1 MLRRAASNAYSWW
14 WASHI
19 RSTQSKWLDSNLQ
32 EMETRVKAMI
42 KLIEIDA
49 DTFARKAELYFKNR
63 PELVSLVEETYRSYQ
78 ALADRCDRIS
88 GELHKSNHTIATA
101 FPEQVQLSLQNDN
114 GDGFPKGITG
124 ININRGTSPA
134 PKRAPTHRR
143 ISSQMSKDKAQE
155 TIERLQKEILVLQTE
170 KEFFKSSYESSLNKY
185 LDIERRATEMQEEVW
200 SLQETF
206 STSAVIEDN
215 EARAL
220 MAARALV
227 SCEDT
232 LINLQGQQKRSS
244 QQARTEF
251 ERVIDAKTKL
261 KSFKTECGHPDNQK
275 ELSDHQ
281 YVVTSSPHPSTEDN
295 DTISQGRRLEL
306 QEISQKVKRQ
316 FESCSE
322 ASVVHLAG
330 KVDEFVDR
338 VIALEIAASSHN
350 AQINRM
356 KAEADELHKRVD
368 SLEEEKAALV
378 SDSSK
383 LSERLKQ
390 IEEVLQTI
398 RRIEKSVHTE
408 NENIHKQLTE
418 ACSSLTDFVEKL
430 DTPLSEEILD
440 SYEESKGVAS
450 QEDTDKPDTLSEPL
464 QADSGTSGKSM
475 DEDSLDSF
483 DISSETHEEEPDGT
497 LGWQQLVLNGLEGKD
512 KILLK
517 DYASILRNYKDTK
530 KQLSEIEKKN
540 REYHLEAMTEMKELK
555 SANATKDDE
564 IRSLRRMLS
573 SLRTKLNTS
582 PLQCAEKSEESPKA
596 KTDPNLEDKEIGAL
610 EEYMKNCQD
619 EEPPLSSL
627 EEKFR
632 DEISRVLEESL
643 DFWLRFSTSYRYIQ
657 KFQSSFDKAK
667 AELDRLTDP
676 KAQEGLDPGSAS
688 QSARKEESAA
698 LEKTFRD
705 LSTDLQVWLEKN
717 VLLQGELEGRFSS
730 LCSIQEEISRITTVD
745 ETNEAHFT
753 PFQAAKFQGEVS
765 NMKQENN
772 KVTKELQAG
781 LDHVRGLQVEIGRAL
796 LKLKDNIELSIG
808 RSNRAQQNF
817 RSLSV
822 KAGVPLRTFL
832 FGSKPKK
839 PSLFSCMPAMPKPV
853 YDMRP
858 KPGLFR

>member
-19 RSTQSKWLDSNLQ
+19 RSTQSKWLDNNLQ
-32 EMETRVKAMI
+32 EMERRVKAMI

-49 DTFARKAELYFKNR
+49 DTFAKKAELYFKNR
-63 PELVSLVEETYRSYQ
+63 PDLVNLVEETYRSYQ

-114 GDGFPKGITG
+114 GDGLPKGITG
-124 ININRGTSPA
+124 ININRGTSLA

-143 ISSQMSKDKAQE
+143 ISSQMSKDKAQKE
-155 TIERLQKEILVLQTE
+155 IERLQKEILVLQTE

-185 LDIERRATEMQEEVW
+185 LDIETRATEMQEEVW

-227 SCEDT
+227 SCKDT
-232 LINLQGQQKRSS
+232 LVNLQDQQKRSS
-244 QQARTEF
+244 QEERTEF
-251 ERVIDAKTKL
+251 QRVIDAKKKL
-261 KSFKTECGHPDNQK
+261 NDFKSECGYPDNQK
-275 ELSDHQ
+275 EISDQQ
-281 YVVTSSPHPSTEDN
+281 YVVKNSIHTSTEDN
-295 DTISQGRRLEL
+295 DAIPQNCNLEL
-306 QEISQKVKRQ
+306 HEICQKIRLQ

-330 KVDEFVDR
+330 KVDEFVDK
-338 VIALEIAASSHN
+338 VIALEIATSSQN

-356 KAEADELHKRVD
+356 RAEADELHKRLD
-368 SLEEEKAALV
+368 SLEEEKATLV
-378 SDSSK
+378 GDSNK

-390 IEEVLQTI
+390 VEEVLQI
-398 RRIEKSVHTE
+398 VQRIEKSVHSE
-408 NENIHKQLTE
+408 NGNIHKQLTE
-418 ACSSLTDFVEKL
+418 ACNSLTDFVHKL
-430 DTPLSEEILD
+430 DVPLSEEDI
-440 SYEESKGVAS
+440 YPFEESKGIS
-450 QEDTDKPDTLSEPL
+450 SKEDVGKALSETFQTNL
-464 QADSGTSGKSM
+464 GTIVNPM
-475 DEDSLDSF
+475 DEDPLDSV
-483 DISSETHEEEPDGT
+483 DISSESHEEEADGT
-497 LGWQQLVLNGLEGKD
+497 LGWQQVVLNGLEGKD
-512 KILLK
+512 IILLK
-517 DYASILRNYKDTK
+517 DYASILQNYKDTK
-530 KQLSEIEKKN
+530 KQLLEIEKKY
-540 REYHLEAMTEMKELK
+540 REYHLEAMSEMKELK

-573 SLRTKLNTS
+573 SLQTKLNTY
-582 PLQCAEKSEESPKA
+582 PLQCVEKSQESSKVNIHA
-596 KTDPNLEDKEIGAL
+596 SFEDKEIAEI
-610 EEYMKNCQD
+610 EEYMKSCQD
-619 EEPPLSSL
+619 EEPHVSSL
-627 EEKFR
+627 EDKFKE
-632 DEISRVLEESL
+632 EINRVLEESL

-657 KFQSSFDKAK
+657 KFQKSFDKGK
-667 AELDRLTDP
+667 LELDRLTNVQ
-676 KAQEGLDPGSAS
+676 AQEGLHTSSAS
-688 QSARKEESAA
+688 QFARKQESDY
-698 LEKTFRD
+698 LEKQFRD

-717 VLLQGELEGRFSS
+717 VLLQGELENRFSL
-730 LCSIQEEISRITTVD
+730 LCNIQEEISKITMFDRTD
-745 ETNEAHFT
+745 GTHFT

-781 LDHVRGLQVEIGRAL
+781 IDHVRGLQVEIGRAL
-796 LKLKDNIELSIG
+796 LKLRDNIELSISK
-808 RSNRAQQNF
+808 SNRAQHNF

-839 PSLFSCMPAMPKPV
+839 ASLFSCMPAMPKPV
-853 YDMRP
+853 SDMR
-858 KPGLFR
+858 PGLFR

>member
-1 MLRRAASNAYSWW
+1 
-14 WASHI
+14 
-19 RSTQSKWLDSNLQ
+19 
-32 EMETRVKAMI
+32 MI

-155 TIERLQKEILVLQTE
+155 AIERLQKEILVLQTE

-220 MAARALV
+220 MAARALI

-232 LINLQGQQKRSS
+232 LVNLQGQQKRLS
-244 QQARTEF
+244 QQARIEF

-261 KSFKTECGHPDNQK
+261 KSFKNECGHPDNQK
-275 ELSDHQ
+275 ELSDRQ
-281 YVVTSSPHPSTEDN
+281 YVVTSSPHPSMEDN
-295 DTISQGRRLEL
+295 DTIPQGRRLEL
-306 QEISQKVKRQ
+306 QEISQKVKQQ

-338 VIALEIAASSHN
+338 VIELEIAASSHN

-356 KAEADELHKRVD
+356 RAEADELHKRVN

-378 SDSSK
+378 GDSNK

-398 RRIEKSVHTE
+398 RRIEKSVHSE

-418 ACSSLTDFVEKL
+418 AFNSLTDFVEKL
-430 DTPLSEEILD
+430 DTPPSEEILD
-440 SYEESKGVAS
+440 SSEESKGIAS
-450 QEDTDKPDTLSEPL
+450 QEDTNKPKALAEPL
-464 QADSGTSGKSM
+464 QADSGTADKSM

-483 DISSETHEEEPDGT
+483 DICSETHEEEADDT

-540 REYHLEAMTEMKELK
+540 REYHLEAMTEMKESK

-573 SLRTKLNTS
+573 SLQTKFNTS

-632 DEISRVLEESL
+632 DEISRILEESL

-657 KFQSSFDKAK
+657 KFQGSFDKAK

-676 KAQEGLDPGSAS
+676 KAQEGLDPGSAN
-688 QSARKEESAA
+688 QSARKEESSA

>member
-1 MLRRAASNAYSWW
+1 MAFPTPM
-14 WASHI
+14 HI
-19 RSTQSKWLDSNLQ
+19 TFFQNVSKCLLMSFSVFVD
-32 EMETRVKAMI
+32 METRVKAMI

-49 DTFARKAELYFKNR
+49 DTFAKKAELYFKNR

-124 ININRGTSPA
+124 INISRGTSPA
-134 PKRAPTHRR
+134 PKRAQTHRR

-155 TIERLQKEILVLQTE
+155 AIERLQKEILVLQTE
-170 KEFFKSSYESSLNKY
+170 KEFFKSSYESSLDKY
-185 LDIERRATEMQEEVW
+185 LDIERKASEMQEEVW

-220 MAARALV
+220 MAARALI

-232 LINLQGQQKRSS
+232 LVNLQGQQRRSS

-251 ERVIDAKTKL
+251 ERVIDAKKKL
-261 KSFKTECGHPDNQK
+261 KSFKSECGHPDTQK
-275 ELSDHQ
+275 ELNDHQ
-281 YVVTSSPHPSTEDN
+281 YVVTSSAHPSTEDN
-295 DTISQGRRLEL
+295 DPILQDRRLDL
-306 QEISQKVKRQ
+306 HEISQKVKQQ

-330 KVDEFVDR
+330 KIDEFVDK
-338 VIALEIAASSHN
+338 VIALEIAASSQH

-356 KAEADELHKRVD
+356 RAEADELHKRLD

-378 SDSSK
+378 GDSSK

-390 IEEVLQTI
+390 VEEVLQTI
-398 RRIEKSVHTE
+398 RRIEKYVHSE
-408 NENIHKQLTE
+408 DRNIHKQLTE
-418 ACSSLTDFVEKL
+418 ACCSLTDFVEKL

-440 SYEESKGVAS
+440 SFEESKGVAS
-450 QEDTDKPDTLSEPL
+450 QEDADKPGTLSESL
-464 QADSGTSGKSM
+464 QADSGTVGKSV
-475 DEDSLDSF
+475 DEESLDSF
-483 DISSETHEEEPDGT
+483 DISSETHEEETDGT

-540 REYHLEAMTEMKELK
+540 REYHLEAMSEMKELK
-555 SANATKDDE
+555 IANATKDDE
-564 IRSLRRMLS
+564 IHSLRRMLS
-573 SLRTKLNTS
+573 SLQAKLNTS
-582 PLQCAEKSEESPKA
+582 PLQSAEKSKGSSKSN
-596 KTDPNLEDKEIGAL
+596 TDPSLGDREFAAI
-610 EEYMKNCQD
+610 EEYMKHCQD
-619 EEPPLSSL
+619 EESHVSSL

-632 DEISRVLEESL
+632 EDISRVLEESL

-657 KFQSSFDKAK
+657 KFQKTFDKVK
-667 AELDRLTDP
+667 AELDRLTDA
-676 KAQEGLDPGSAS
+676 KAQEGVDPGSAS
-688 QSARKEESAA
+688 QSARKQESAA

-717 VLLQGELEGRFSS
+717 VLLQEELQSRFSL
-730 LCSIQEEISRITTVD
+730 LCSIQEEISKITTFD
-745 ETNEAHFT
+745 QTSEAHFT

-781 LDHVRGLQVEIGRAL
+781 LDHVRGLQVEIGRAI
-796 LKLKDNIELSIG
+796 LKLRDNIELSIG

-822 KAGVPLRTFL
+822 KAGVPLKTFL

-853 YDMRP
+853 SDMR
-858 KPGLFR
+858 PGLFR

>member
-1 MLRRAASNAYSWW
+1 
-14 WASHI
+14 
-19 RSTQSKWLDSNLQ
+19 
-32 EMETRVKAMI
+32 
-42 KLIEIDA
+42 
-49 DTFARKAELYFKNR
+49 
-63 PELVSLVEETYRSYQ
+63 
-78 ALADRCDRIS
+78 
-88 GELHKSNHTIATA
+88 
-101 FPEQVQLSLQNDN
+101 
-114 GDGFPKGITG
+114 
-124 ININRGTSPA
+124 
-134 PKRAPTHRR
+134 
-143 ISSQMSKDKAQE
+143 
-155 TIERLQKEILVLQTE
+155 LVLQTE

-261 KSFKTECGHPDNQK
+261 KSFKSECGHPDNQK

-573 SLRTKLNTS
+573 SLQTKFNTS

-698 LEKTFRD
+698 LEKIFRD

-853 YDMRP
+853 SDMRP

>member
-19 RSTQSKWLDSNLQ
+19 RTTQSKWLDNNLQ

-49 DTFARKAELYFKNR
+49 DTFAKKAELYFRSR
-63 PELVSLVEETYRSYQ
+63 PELVNYVEETYRSYQ
-78 ALADRCDRIS
+78 ALADRYDRVS

-101 FPEQVQLSLQNDN
+101 FPEQVQLSLQNDD

-124 ININRGTSPA
+124 INISRGTSPA
-134 PKRAPTHRR
+134 PKRTQTHRR

-155 TIERLQKEILVLQTE
+155 EIERLQKEILVFQTE

-220 MAARALV
+220 MAARALI

-232 LINLQGQQKRSS
+232 LVNLQDQQKRSS
-244 QQARTEF
+244 QVARTEF
-251 ERVIDAKTKL
+251 KRVIDAKKKL
-261 KSFKTECGHPDNQK
+261 STFTSECGHPHNQK
-275 ELSDHQ
+275 ELSDQ
-281 YVVTSSPHPSTEDN
+281 QDVVTIPASPSTEDN
-295 DTISQGRRLEL
+295 DLILQNGRLEL
-306 QEISQKVKRQ
+306 QEIFQKVKRQ

-330 KVDEFVDR
+330 KVDEFVDK
-338 VIALEIAASSHN
+338 VITLEIAASSQN

-356 KAEADELHKRVD
+356 RTEADELHKRLAN
-368 SLEEEKAALV
+368 LEEEKGALIG
-378 SDSSK
+378 DFSK

-390 IEEVLQTI
+390 VEEVLQTI
-398 RRIEKSVHTE
+398 QRIEKSVHSE
-408 NENIHKQLTE
+408 NGNIHKQLTE
-418 ACSSLTDFVEKL
+418 ACSSLNDFVEKL
-430 DTPLSEEILD
+430 DAPLSEELVD
-440 SYEESKGVAS
+440 SSQESKGITS
-450 QEDTDKPDTLSEPL
+450 EEDADKPDTLSEPF
-464 QADSGTSGKSM
+464 QGDSGTASKSM
-475 DEDSLDSF
+475 DEESLDSF
-483 DISSETHEEEPDGT
+483 DISNEAQEEEPDGT

-540 REYHLEAMTEMKELK
+540 REYHLEAMSEMKELK

-573 SLRTKLNTS
+573 SLQTKFNTF
-582 PLQCAEKSEESPKA
+582 PLHYVEKSEESSEANTNPS
-596 KTDPNLEDKEIGAL
+596 LEDKEIAEI
-610 EEYMKNCQD
+610 EEYMKHCED
-619 EEPPLSSL
+619 EEPHVSSL
-627 EEKFR
+627 EDKFKV
-632 DEISRVLEESL
+632 EISRVLEESL
-643 DFWLRFSTSYRYIQ
+643 DFWLRFSTSYHYMQ
-657 KFQSSFDKAK
+657 KFQKSFDKAK
-667 AELDRLTDP
+667 AELDRLTDA
-676 KAQEGLDPGSAS
+676 KAQDGLETGSAS
-688 QSARKEESAA
+688 QSARKHESAA
-698 LEKTFRD
+698 LEKKFRD

-717 VLLQGELEGRFSS
+717 VLLQWELESRFSL
-730 LCSIQEEISRITTVD
+730 LCSIQEEISKITMLNRTD
-745 ETNEAHFT
+745 EAHFT

-781 LDHVRGLQVEIGRAL
+781 LDHVRGLQVEVGRAL
-796 LKLKDNIELSIG
+796 LKLRENIELSIG

-832 FGSKPKK
+832 FGSKPKRA
-839 PSLFSCMPAMPKPV
+839 SLFSCMGPIMPKPV
-853 YDMRP
+853 SDMR
-858 KPGLFR
+858 PGLFR

>member
-1 MLRRAASNAYSWW
+1 M
-14 WASHI
+14 
-19 RSTQSKWLDSNLQ
+19 
-32 EMETRVKAMI
+32 
-42 KLIEIDA
+42 
-49 DTFARKAELYFKNR
+49 
-63 PELVSLVEETYRSYQ
+63 
-78 ALADRCDRIS
+78 
-88 GELHKSNHTIATA
+88 
-101 FPEQVQLSLQNDN
+101 
-114 GDGFPKGITG
+114 
-124 ININRGTSPA
+124 
-134 PKRAPTHRR
+134 
-143 ISSQMSKDKAQE
+143 
-155 TIERLQKEILVLQTE
+155 
-170 KEFFKSSYESSLNKY
+170 
-185 LDIERRATEMQEEVW
+185 
-200 SLQETF
+200 
-206 STSAVIEDN
+206 
-215 EARAL
+215 
-220 MAARALV
+220 
-227 SCEDT
+227 
-232 LINLQGQQKRSS
+232 
-244 QQARTEF
+244 
-251 ERVIDAKTKL
+251 
-261 KSFKTECGHPDNQK
+261 
-275 ELSDHQ
+275 
-281 YVVTSSPHPSTEDN
+281 EDN
-295 DTISQGRRLEL
+295 DTIPQGRRLEL
-306 QEISQKVKRQ
+306 QEISQKVKQQ

-338 VIALEIAASSHN
+338 VIELEIAASSHN

-356 KAEADELHKRVD
+356 RAEADELHKRVN

-378 SDSSK
+378 GDSNK

-398 RRIEKSVHTE
+398 RRIEKSVHSE

-418 ACSSLTDFVEKL
+418 AFNSLTDFVEKL
-430 DTPLSEEILD
+430 DTPPSEEILD
-440 SYEESKGVAS
+440 SSEESKGIAS
-450 QEDTDKPDTLSEPL
+450 QEDTNKPKALAEPL
-464 QADSGTSGKSM
+464 QADSGTADKSM

-483 DISSETHEEEPDGT
+483 DICSETHKEEADDT

-632 DEISRVLEESL
+632 DEISRILEESL

-657 KFQSSFDKAK
+657 KFQGSFDKAK

-676 KAQEGLDPGSAS
+676 KAQEGLDPGSAN
-688 QSARKEESAA
+688 QSARKEESSA

-781 LDHVRGLQVEIGRAL
+781 LDHVRGLQVDIGRAL

-853 YDMRP
+853 SDMRP

>member
-19 RSTQSKWLDSNLQ
+19 RSTQSKWLDGNIQ
-32 EMETRVKAMI
+32 EMETRVQAMI

-49 DTFARKAELYFKNR
+49 DTFAKKAELYFKNR
-63 PELVSLVEETYRSYQ
+63 PELVKLVEETYRSYQ

-124 ININRGTSPA
+124 INIGRGTSPA
-134 PKRAPTHRR
+134 PKRAQTHRR

-155 TIERLQKEILVLQTE
+155 AIERLQKEILVLQTE

-185 LDIERRATEMQEEVW
+185 LDIERKATEMQEEVW

-220 MAARALV
+220 MAARALI

-232 LINLQGQQKRSS
+232 LVNLQGQQKRSS

-251 ERVIDAKTKL
+251 ERVIEAKKKL
-261 KSFKTECGHPDNQK
+261 KSFKNECGHPDNQK
-275 ELSDHQ
+275 ELIDHQ
-281 YVVTSSPHPSTEDN
+281 YILTSSAHPSTEDN
-295 DTISQGRRLEL
+295 DHIPQDRRLEL
-306 QEISQKVKRQ
+306 QEISQKVKQR

-330 KVDEFVDR
+330 KVDEFVDK
-338 VIALEIAASSHN
+338 VIALEIAASSQN

-356 KAEADELHKRVD
+356 RAEADELHKRLD

-378 SDSSK
+378 GDSSK

-390 IEEVLQTI
+390 VEEVLHTI
-398 RRIEKSVHTE
+398 QRIEKSVHSE
-408 NENIHKQLTE
+408 NGNIHKQLTE

-430 DTPLSEEILD
+430 DAPLSEEILD
-440 SYEESKGVAS
+440 PSEDSEGVAS
-450 QEDTDKPDTLSEPL
+450 QEDADKPGTLSESFH
-464 QADSGTSGKSM
+464 AGSGTTGKSV
-475 DEDSLDSF
+475 DEVSLDSF
-483 DISSETHEEEPDGT
+483 DISNDTQEEEADGT
-497 LGWQQLVLNGLEGKD
+497 LEWQRLVLNGLEGKD

-517 DYASILRNYKDTK
+517 DYASILQNYKDTK
-530 KQLSEIEKKN
+530 KQISEIEKKN
-540 REYHLEAMTEMKELK
+540 REYHLEAMSEMKELK

-564 IRSLRRMLS
+564 IRSLRRMLR
-573 SLRTKLNTS
+573 SLQTKLNTS
-582 PLQCAEKSEESPKA
+582 QLQCAEKSGESSKA
-596 KTDPNLEDKEIGAL
+596 DTNSSLEDKEIAAI
-610 EEYMKNCQD
+610 EEYMTNCED
-619 EEPPLSSL
+619 EEPDVSSL
-627 EEKFR
+627 EGKFR
-632 DEISRVLEESL
+632 EEISRVLEESL

-657 KFQSSFDKAK
+657 KFQKTFDKAK
-667 AELDRLTDP
+667 AELDRLTDTNT
-676 KAQEGLDPGSAS
+676 QEGLDPGSTS
-688 QSARKEESAA
+688 QTARKQESAA
-698 LEKTFRD
+698 LEKIFRD

-717 VLLQGELEGRFSS
+717 VLLQGELESRLSV
-730 LCSIQEEISRITTVD
+730 LCNIQEEISKVTTLD
-745 ETNEAHFT
+745 QTNGAHFT

-781 LDHVRGLQVEIGRAL
+781 LEHVRGLQLEIGRAL
-796 LKLKDNIELSIG
+796 LKLRDNIELSIG
-808 RSNRAQQNF
+808 RSNRAQHNL

-839 PSLFSCMPAMPKPV
+839 PSIFSCMPAMPRPV
-853 YDMRP
+853 SDMR
-858 KPGLFR
+858 PGLFR

>member
-32 EMETRVKAMI
+32 DMETRVKTMI

-63 PELVSLVEETYRSYQ
+63 PELVNLVEETYRSYQ

-124 ININRGTSPA
+124 IHISRGTSPA
-134 PKRAPTHRR
+134 PKRTKTHRR

-155 TIERLQKEILVLQTE
+155 AIERMQKEILVLQTE

-185 LDIERRATEMQEEVW
+185 LDIERRASEMQEEVW

-206 STSAVIEDN
+206 NTSAVIEDN

-220 MAARALV
+220 MAARALI

-232 LINLQGQQKRSS
+232 LVNLQGQQKRSS
-244 QQARTEF
+244 QQATTEF
-251 ERVIDAKTKL
+251 ERVIDAKKKL
-261 KSFKTECGHPDNQK
+261 KSFKNECGHPDNQK
-275 ELSDHQ
+275 ELSEHQ
-281 YVVTSSPHPSTEDN
+281 YVVNSSAHPSTED
-295 DTISQGRRLEL
+295 DDPIPQDRRLDL
-306 QEISQKVKRQ
+306 QEISQKVKQQ

-330 KVDEFVDR
+330 KIDEFVDK
-338 VIALEIAASSHN
+338 VIALEIAVSSQN

-356 KAEADELHKRVD
+356 RAEADELHKRLD

-378 SDSSK
+378 GDSSK

-390 IEEVLQTI
+390 VEEVLQTI
-398 RRIEKSVHTE
+398 QRIEKSVHSE

-418 ACSSLTDFVEKL
+418 ACCSLTDFVEKL
-430 DTPLSEEILD
+430 DTPMSEEILD
-440 SYEESKGVAS
+440 SSEEYKGVAS
-450 QEDTDKPDTLSEPL
+450 QEDTDNPVTLSEPL
-464 QADSGTSGKSM
+464 QADSGTAGKSM
-475 DEDSLDSF
+475 DEESLDSF
-483 DISSETHEEEPDGT
+483 DISSETQEEEADGT
-497 LGWQQLVLNGLEGKD
+497 LGWQQLVLKGLEGKD

-517 DYASILRNYKDTK
+517 DYASILQNYKDTK

-540 REYHLEAMTEMKELK
+540 REYHLEAMSEMKELK
-555 SANATKDDE
+555 SSNTTKDEE
-564 IRSLRRMLS
+564 IRSLKRMLS
-573 SLRTKLNTS
+573 SLQAKLNTS
-582 PLQCAEKSEESPKA
+582 PLQCAEKSEGSTKA
-596 KTDPNLEDKEIGAL
+596 NTDHTLEDREFAAIEK
-610 EEYMKNCQD
+610 YMKNCQD
-619 EEPPLSSL
+619 EEAHISPL

-632 DEISRVLEESL
+632 EEISKVLEESL

-657 KFQSSFDKAK
+657 KFQKTFDKAK
-667 AELDRLTDP
+667 ADLDRLTDA

-688 QSARKEESAA
+688 QSARKQESSA
-698 LEKTFRD
+698 LEKIFRD

-717 VLLQGELEGRFSS
+717 VLLEEELESRFSL
-730 LCSIQEEISRITTVD
+730 LCSIQEEISKITTLD
-745 ETNEAHFT
+745 QTNEAHFT

-796 LKLKDNIELSIG
+796 LKLRDNIELSIG

-839 PSLFSCMPAMPKPV
+839 PSIFSCMPAMPKPV
-853 YDMRP
+853 SDMRP
-858 KPGLFR
+858 SLFR

>member
-32 EMETRVKAMI
+32 DMETRVKAMI

-49 DTFARKAELYFKNR
+49 DTFAKKAELYFKNR

-124 ININRGTSPA
+124 INISRGTSPA
-134 PKRAPTHRR
+134 PKRAQTHRR

-155 TIERLQKEILVLQTE
+155 AIERLQKEILVLQTE

-185 LDIERRATEMQEEVW
+185 LDIERRASEMQEEVW

-220 MAARALV
+220 MAARALI

-232 LINLQGQQKRSS
+232 LVNLQGQQKRSS

-251 ERVIDAKTKL
+251 ERVIDAKKKL
-261 KSFKTECGHPDNQK
+261 KSFKSECGHPDTQK

-281 YVVTSSPHPSTEDN
+281 YVVTSSLHPSTEDN
-295 DTISQGRRLEL
+295 DPILQDHRLDL

-330 KVDEFVDR
+330 NIDEFVDK
-338 VIALEIAASSHN
+338 VIALEIAASSQN

-356 KAEADELHKRVD
+356 RAEADELHKRLD

-378 SDSSK
+378 GDSSK

-390 IEEVLQTI
+390 VEEVLQTI
-398 RRIEKSVHTE
+398 QRIEKSVHSE
-408 NENIHKQLTE
+408 NRNIHKQLTE
-418 ACSSLTDFVEKL
+418 ACCSLTNFVEKL

-440 SYEESKGVAS
+440 SPEESKGVS
-450 QEDTDKPDTLSEPL
+450 SEEDADKPGTLSESL
-464 QADSGTSGKSM
+464 QADSGTAGKSM
-475 DEDSLDSF
+475 DEESLDSF
-483 DISSETHEEEPDGT
+483 DISSETHEEEADDT

-517 DYASILRNYKDTK
+517 DYASILQNYKDTK

-540 REYHLEAMTEMKELK
+540 REYHLEAMSEMKELK
-555 SANATKDDE
+555 SANTTKDEE

-573 SLRTKLNTS
+573 SLQAKLNTS
-582 PLQCAEKSEESPKA
+582 PLQSAEKSEGSSKA
-596 KTDPNLEDKEIGAL
+596 NTDPSLGDREFAAI
-610 EEYMKNCQD
+610 EEYMKHCQD
-619 EEPPLSSL
+619 EEPHVSSL

-632 DEISRVLEESL
+632 EEISRVLEESL

-657 KFQSSFDKAK
+657 KFQKTFDKAK
-667 AELDRLTDP
+667 AELDRLTDA
-676 KAQEGLDPGSAS
+676 KAQEGVDSGSAS
-688 QSARKEESAA
+688 QSARKQESAA

-717 VLLQGELEGRFSS
+717 VLLQEELESRFSL
-730 LCSIQEEISRITTVD
+730 LCSIQEEISKITTLD
-745 ETNEAHFT
+745 QTSEAHFT

-781 LDHVRGLQVEIGRAL
+781 LDHVRGLQVEIGRAI
-796 LKLKDNIELSIG
+796 LKLRDNVELSIG

-853 YDMRP
+853 SDMR
-858 KPGLFR
+858 PGLFR

>member
-1 MLRRAASNAYSWW
+1 
-14 WASHI
+14 
-19 RSTQSKWLDSNLQ
+19 
-32 EMETRVKAMI
+32 MI

-114 GDGFPKGITG
+114 GDGFPKGIIG

-155 TIERLQKEILVLQTE
+155 AIERLQKEILVLQTE

-220 MAARALV
+220 MAARALI

-232 LINLQGQQKRSS
+232 LVNLQGQQKRLS

-261 KSFKTECGHPDNQK
+261 KSFKNECGHPDNQK
-275 ELSDHQ
+275 ELSDRQ
-281 YVVTSSPHPSTEDN
+281 YVVTSSPHPSMEDN
-295 DTISQGRRLEL
+295 DTIPQGRRLEL
-306 QEISQKVKRQ
+306 QEISQKVKQQ

-338 VIALEIAASSHN
+338 VIELEIAASSHN

-356 KAEADELHKRVD
+356 RAEADELHKRVN

-378 SDSSK
+378 GDSNK

-398 RRIEKSVHTE
+398 RRIEKSVHSE

-418 ACSSLTDFVEKL
+418 AFNSLTDFVEKL
-430 DTPLSEEILD
+430 DTPPSEEILD
-440 SYEESKGVAS
+440 SSEESKGIAS
-450 QEDTDKPDTLSEPL
+450 QEDTNKPKALAEPL
-464 QADSGTSGKSM
+464 QADSGTADKSM

-483 DISSETHEEEPDGT
+483 DICSETHKEEADDT

-573 SLRTKLNTS
+573 SLQTKFNTS

-853 YDMRP
+853 SDMRP

>member
-1 MLRRAASNAYSWW
+1 
-14 WASHI
+14 
-19 RSTQSKWLDSNLQ
+19 
-32 EMETRVKAMI
+32 MI

-155 TIERLQKEILVLQTE
+155 AIERLQKEILVLQTE

-220 MAARALV
+220 MAARALI

-232 LINLQGQQKRSS
+232 LVNLQGQQKRLS

-251 ERVIDAKTKL
+251 ERVIYAKTKL
-261 KSFKTECGHPDNQK
+261 KSFKNECGHPDNQK
-275 ELSDHQ
+275 ELSDRQ
-281 YVVTSSPHPSTEDN
+281 YVVTSSPHPSMEDN
-295 DTISQGRRLEL
+295 DTIPQGRRLEL
-306 QEISQKVKRQ
+306 QEISQKVKQQ

-338 VIALEIAASSHN
+338 VIELEIAASSHN

-356 KAEADELHKRVD
+356 RAEADELHKRVN

-378 SDSSK
+378 GDSNK

-398 RRIEKSVHTE
+398 RRIEKSVHSE

-418 ACSSLTDFVEKL
+418 AFNSLTDFVEKL
-430 DTPLSEEILD
+430 DTPPSEEILD
-440 SYEESKGVAS
+440 SSEESKGIAS
-450 QEDTDKPDTLSEPL
+450 QEDTNKPKALAEPL
-464 QADSGTSGKSM
+464 QADSGTADKSM

-483 DISSETHEEEPDGT
+483 DICSETHEEEADDT

-573 SLRTKLNTS
+573 SLQTKFNTS

-632 DEISRVLEESL
+632 DEISRILEESL

-657 KFQSSFDKAK
+657 KFQGSFDKAK

-676 KAQEGLDPGSAS
+676 KAQEGLDPGSAN
-688 QSARKEESAA
+688 QSARKEESSA

-853 YDMRP
+853 SDMRP

>member
-1 MLRRAASNAYSWW
+1 
-14 WASHI
+14 
-19 RSTQSKWLDSNLQ
+19 
-32 EMETRVKAMI
+32 
-42 KLIEIDA
+42 
-49 DTFARKAELYFKNR
+49 
-63 PELVSLVEETYRSYQ
+63 
-78 ALADRCDRIS
+78 
-88 GELHKSNHTIATA
+88 
-101 FPEQVQLSLQNDN
+101 
-114 GDGFPKGITG
+114 
-124 ININRGTSPA
+124 
-134 PKRAPTHRR
+134 
-143 ISSQMSKDKAQE
+143 
-155 TIERLQKEILVLQTE
+155 
-170 KEFFKSSYESSLNKY
+170 
-185 LDIERRATEMQEEVW
+185 
-200 SLQETF
+200 
-206 STSAVIEDN
+206 
-215 EARAL
+215 
-220 MAARALV
+220 
-227 SCEDT
+227 
-232 LINLQGQQKRSS
+232 
-244 QQARTEF
+244 
-251 ERVIDAKTKL
+251 
-261 KSFKTECGHPDNQK
+261 
-275 ELSDHQ
+275 
-281 YVVTSSPHPSTEDN
+281 
-295 DTISQGRRLEL
+295 
-306 QEISQKVKRQ
+306 
-316 FESCSE
+316 
-322 ASVVHLAG
+322 
-330 KVDEFVDR
+330 
-338 VIALEIAASSHN
+338 
-350 AQINRM
+350 
-356 KAEADELHKRVD
+356 
-368 SLEEEKAALV
+368 LEEEKAALV
-378 SDSSK
+378 GDSNK

-573 SLRTKLNTS
+573 SLQTKFNTS

-698 LEKTFRD
+698 LEKIFRD

-853 YDMRP
+853 SDMRP

>member
-1 MLRRAASNAYSWW
+1 
-14 WASHI
+14 
-19 RSTQSKWLDSNLQ
+19 
-32 EMETRVKAMI
+32 MI

-155 TIERLQKEILVLQTE
+155 AIERLQKEILVLQTE

-220 MAARALV
+220 MAARALI

-232 LINLQGQQKRSS
+232 LVNLQGQQKRLS

-261 KSFKTECGHPDNQK
+261 KSFKNECGHPDNQK
-275 ELSDHQ
+275 ELSDRQ
-281 YVVTSSPHPSTEDN
+281 YVVTSSPHPSMEDN
-295 DTISQGRRLEL
+295 DTIPQGRRLEL
-306 QEISQKVKRQ
+306 QEISQKVKQQ

-338 VIALEIAASSHN
+338 VIELEIAASSHN

-356 KAEADELHKRVD
+356 RAEADELHKRVN

-378 SDSSK
+378 GDSNK

-398 RRIEKSVHTE
+398 RRIEKSVHSE

-418 ACSSLTDFVEKL
+418 AFNSLTDFVEKL
-430 DTPLSEEILD
+430 DTPPSEEILD
-440 SYEESKGVAS
+440 SSEESKGIAS
-450 QEDTDKPDTLSEPL
+450 QEDTNKPKALAEPL
-464 QADSGTSGKSM
+464 QADSGTADKSM

-483 DISSETHEEEPDGT
+483 DICSETHEEEADDT

-573 SLRTKLNTS
+573 SLQTKFNTS

-632 DEISRVLEESL
+632 DEISRILEESL

-657 KFQSSFDKAK
+657 KFQGSFDKAK

-676 KAQEGLDPGSAS
+676 KAQEGLDPGSAN
-688 QSARKEESAA
+688 QSARKEESSA

-853 YDMRP
+853 SDMRP